1 LNGRSRLKGQ
11 TFLLDAIA
19 ASLIISTMLFAC
31 LIIYDNMASRLVERE
46 KTENQNAEL
55 LACSDYLVKN
65 ALAYSDGKNIFPNEI
80 DSEKIKKINLD
91 GEMNKINLD
100 CSVRLAASSDPPKEN
115 CIRRAV
121 WLHDEKEVGFLE
133 VCLK

>member
-1 LNGRSRLKGQ
+1 M
-11 TFLLDAIA
+11 I

-31 LIIYDNMASRLVERE
+31 LIIYDNLASRLVERE
-46 KTENQNAEL
+46 KMENQNAEL

-80 DSEKIKKINLD
+80 DSEKIKKSEGGMNEINV
-91 GEMNKINLD
+91 D
-100 CSVRLAASSDPPKEN
+100 CSVRLAVSSDPPKEN

-121 WLHDEKEVGFLE
+121 WLREEKEVGFLE
-133 VCLK
+133 ICLK